1 MLRSMLIAGGIL
13 CGWASLGLHADRA
26 AAQTPTPASGN
37 EARIRYPECL
47 VKLIDRF
54 DVQVPAQEA
63 GVLVSLE
70 AHEGMEVEAGAL
82 LGQID
87 DSQAQMKKEVADA
100 EYKVAKT
107 EAENDVDIRYNEA
120 KADVA
125 ATEYKLNKE
134 ANEKAVKARPL
145 TEMQKLWLQW
155 KQADLAI
162 DQAKMKQET
171 NRMTA
176 GAKEAEV
183 RAAEKDVER
192 RKIVAPLSGEIIEIN
207 PGVGEWLSP
216 GAPVLRIAQM
226 DKLQVTGKL
235 SIKNFGPVQIMGR
248 PVRILAQ
255 VGPNRVEEFQGK
267 VVHVDPRLIESRYS
281 VVAEVINRRDG
292 GDGPWLLRDG
302 MQPDEMVIDALPG
315 KGGNAAQRP
324 AEKR

>member
-1 MLRSMLIAGGIL
+1 MLRSTVIAGVFL
-13 CGWASLGLHADRA
+13 CGGASLA
-26 AAQTPTPASGN
+26 AAQTSATPASGN

-63 GVLVSLE
+63 GVLLSLE
-70 AHEGMEVEAGAL
+70 AREGMEVEAGAL

-162 DQAKMKQET
+162 DQAKLKQET

-192 RKIVAPLSGEIIEIN
+192 RKIIAPLSGEVVEIN

-226 DKLQVTGKL
+226 DKLQVEGKL
-235 SIKNFGPVQIMGR
+235 SIKNFGPGQIMDR

-281 VVAEVINRRDG
+281 VVAEVVNRRDN

-315 KGGNAAQRP
+315 KGGTAAQRP
-324 AEKR
+324 ADMR